1 MQQAFE
7 QGRKCFPDSEHS
19 AGERWRLKVYEYF
32 DLDYESVVF
41 EWDEEKA
48 TSNFVKHGIRFET
61 ASKVFAD
68 KNKLIRY
75 DEEHSWEERYDV
87 LGKVGKVLFV
97 VCTFRKNNVV
107 HIISA
112 RRATELEKVRY
123 ECGESYD
130 E

>member
-1 MQQAFE
+1 M
-7 QGRKCFPDSEHS
+7 
-19 AGERWRLKVYEYF
+19 YEYF
-32 DLDYESVVF
+32 DLDYENTIF

-48 TSNFVKHGIRFET
+48 ASNFTKHDVRFET

-68 KNKLIRY
+68 KNKLIRN
-75 DEEHSWEERYDV
+75 DEEHPWEKRHNI

-97 VCTFRKNNVV
+97 VCTFRRENVI

-112 RRATELEKVRY
+112 RCATKLEKARY
-123 ECGESYD
+123 EHGESYN